1 MVPICTH
8 HLVNMIGNARGMT
21 YIYIYIYYG
30 VSHEDR
36 DFDQL
41 SELNFGLNSRVLFG

>member
-21 YIYIYIYYG
+21 IYIYG